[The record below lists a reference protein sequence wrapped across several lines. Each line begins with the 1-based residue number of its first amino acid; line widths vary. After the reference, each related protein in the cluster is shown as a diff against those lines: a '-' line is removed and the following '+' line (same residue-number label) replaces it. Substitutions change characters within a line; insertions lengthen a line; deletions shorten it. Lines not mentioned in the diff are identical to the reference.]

1 MGGGWDTSETYHG
14 DSHADGDDHDHGDD
28 NANND
33 DADAKKLT

>member
-14 DSHADGDDHDHGDD
+14 DSQSDDDDHDHGDD